1 MPQSKISPSPWLIRR
16 FGTLKPQTI
25 AIILTMMA
33 MVMFTG
39 MGICIRK
46 ASTDL
51 HILQVVFFR
60 NLLACLVMIPILSS
74 SGFKKI
80 TLKNRPFYFLRALV
94 GSVGMIAGFT
104 SLTLIPLAEATA
116 ISFTAPIFVTISA
129 SFLLGEIIRIRRIFA
144 ITVGFIGMLVIV
156 QPGIQSITL
165 GIVLA
170 FLAAISHAINALIAK
185 KLTKTET
192 TQAIVAWM
200 VVMLVPITFIPAV
213 LVWKWPNLET
223 WYYLWALAIFGTF
236 AHMCLTTAY
245 SMVDLTSL
253 QPLEFFKLPLT
264 ALLAWI
270 IFAEVPGIWTWVGGV
285 IIFASTTY
293 ITHRET
299 QAVNSNK
306 PNHGFH
312 LGKLL

>member
-1 MPQSKISPSPWLIRR
+1 MPQSELNPSPWLIRI
-16 FGTLKPQTI
+16 FGTLKTQTI

-80 TLKNRPFYFLRALV
+80 TMRNRPLYFLRALV
-94 GSVGMIAGFT
+94 GGVGMIAGFT

-116 ISFTAPIFVTISA
+116 ISFTAPIFITISA
-129 SFLLGEIIRIRRIFA
+129 SLILGEIIRIRRIFA
-144 ITVGFIGMLVIV
+144 IMVGFIGMLVIV

-165 GIVLA
+165 GTALA
-170 FLAAISHAINALIAK
+170 FLAAISHAINALIVK
-185 KLTKTET
+185 KLTKQET
-192 TQAIVAWM
+192 SQAIVAWM
-200 VVMLVPITFIPAV
+200 VVMLVPITFIPAI
-213 LVWKWPNLET
+213 LVWEWPNLEA

-236 AHMCLTTAY
+236 AHMCWTTAY
-245 SMVDLTSL
+245 SMVEITSL
-253 QPLEFFKLPLT
+253 QPLEFIKLPLT

-293 ITHRET
+293 ITHREAR
-299 QAVNSNK
+299 AVNSSK
-306 PNHGFH
+306 PNHGSH
-312 LGKLL
+312 QGKLL